1 MKKEWKKQMKLIQI
15 TVDKKR
21 LDITLEF
28 LLNFFAKTTA
38 TKSEIIE
45 LLHLYN
51 FMCMELR
58 LIEMVDDNENNITH
72 SHPKYLNKYQKEY
85 CKNQKKISQENIKK
99 IKKEFTNKFSN
110 IYFRDKIND
119 TLDKIL
125 KEVNDKIDGE
135 SR

>member
-1 MKKEWKKQMKLIQI
+1 MKLIPI
-15 TVDKKR
+15 TVDNKKF
-21 LDITLEF
+21 DITLEF
-28 LLNFFAKTTA
+28 LLNFFTKTTA

-51 FMCMELR
+51 FLCMELK
-58 LIEMVDDNENNITH
+58 LIEMVDDTKNEKALH
-72 SHPKYLNKYQKEY
+72 LDKYQKEY

>member
-1 MKKEWKKQMKLIQI
+1 MRLITI
-15 TVDKKR
+15 TVDNKKF
-21 LDITLEF
+21 DITLEF
-28 LLNFFAKTTA
+28 LLNFFTKTTA

-51 FMCMELR
+51 FLCMELK
-58 LIEMVDDNENNITH
+58 LIEMVDDTKNEKALH
-72 SHPKYLNKYQKEY
+72 LDQYQKEY

-125 KEVNDKIDGE
+125 KEVNEKKDGE

>member
-1 MKKEWKKQMKLIQI
+1 MRLIPI
-15 TVDKKR
+15 TVDNKKF
-21 LDITLEF
+21 DITLEF
-28 LLNFFAKTTA
+28 LLNFFTKTTA

-58 LIEMVDDNENNITH
+58 LIEMVDNTKNEKALH
-72 SHPKYLNKYQKEY
+72 LDKYQKEY
-85 CKNQKKISQENIKK
+85 CINQKKVSQENIKK

-110 IYFRDKIND
+110 IYFRDKINN

-125 KEVNDKIDGE
+125 KEVNEKKDGE
-135 SR
+135 AR

>member
-1 MKKEWKKQMKLIQI
+1 MRLIPI
-15 TVDKKR
+15 TVDNKKF
-21 LDITLEF
+21 DITLEF
-28 LLNFFAKTTA
+28 LLNFFTKTTA

-58 LIEMVDDNENNITH
+58 LIEMVDNTKNEKALH
-72 SHPKYLNKYQKEY
+72 LDKYQKEY
-85 CKNQKKISQENIKK
+85 CINQKKVSQENIKK

-110 IYFRDKIND
+110 IYFRDKINN

-125 KEVNDKIDGE
+125 KEVNEKKDGE

>member
-1 MKKEWKKQMKLIQI
+1 MKKGWKKQMKLIPI
-15 TVDKKR
+15 TIDNKKF
-21 LDITLEF
+21 DITLEF

-38 TKSEIIE
+38 TKTEIIE

-58 LIEMVDDNENNITH
+58 LIEMVDDNENEKALH
-72 SHPKYLNKYQKEY
+72 LDKSQKEY
-85 CKNQKKISQENIKK
+85 CKKQKKISQENIKK
-99 IKKEFTNKFSN
+99 IKKEFTNKFSE

-125 KEVNDKIDGE
+125 KEVNEKNDGE
-135 SR
+135 VR

>member
-1 MKKEWKKQMKLIQI
+1 MRLIPI
-15 TVDKKR
+15 TVDNKKF
-21 LDITLEF
+21 DITLEF
-28 LLNFFAKTTA
+28 LLNFFTKTTA

-51 FMCMELR
+51 FLCMELK
-58 LIEMVDDNENNITH
+58 LIEMVDNTKNEKALH
-72 SHPKYLNKYQKEY
+72 LDQYQKEY

-99 IKKEFTNKFSN
+99 IKKEFTNKFSE

>member
-1 MKKEWKKQMKLIQI
+1 MKLIPI
-15 TVDKKR
+15 TVDNKKF
-21 LDITLEF
+21 DITLEF
-28 LLNFFAKTTA
+28 LLNFFTKTTA
-38 TKSEIIE
+38 TKTEIIE

-51 FMCMELR
+51 FICMELR
-58 LIEMVDDNENNITH
+58 LIEMVDDTKNEKVLH
-72 SHPKYLNKYQKEY
+72 LNQYQKEY

-99 IKKEFTNKFSN
+99 IKKEFTNKFSD

-125 KEVNDKIDGE
+125 KEVNEKKDGE

>member
-1 MKKEWKKQMKLIQI
+1 MRLITI
-15 TVDKKR
+15 TVDNKKF
-21 LDITLEF
+21 DITLEF
-28 LLNFFAKTTA
+28 LLNFFTKTTA

-51 FMCMELR
+51 FLCMELK
-58 LIEMVDDNENNITH
+58 LIEMVDDTKNEKALH
-72 SHPKYLNKYQKEY
+72 LDQYQKEY

-99 IKKEFTNKFSN
+99 IKKEFTNKFSD

-125 KEVNDKIDGE
+125 KEVNEKKDGE

>member
-1 MKKEWKKQMKLIQI
+1 MKKEWKKHMKLSQI

-51 FMCMELR
+51 FICMELR
-58 LIEMVDDNENNITH
+58 LIEMVDDTKNEKVLH
-72 SHPKYLNKYQKEY
+72 LNQYQKEF

-99 IKKEFTNKFSN
+99 IKKEFTNKFSD

-125 KEVNDKIDGE
+125 KEVNEKKDGE